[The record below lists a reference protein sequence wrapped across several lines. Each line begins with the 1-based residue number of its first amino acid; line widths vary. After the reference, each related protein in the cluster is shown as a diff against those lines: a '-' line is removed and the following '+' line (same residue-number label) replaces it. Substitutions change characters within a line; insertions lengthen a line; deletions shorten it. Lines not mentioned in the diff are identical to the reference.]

1 MLQGAAGDL
10 ILFDSSLYHAGCP
23 AEDPTGTTGGQ
34 RLPLGS
40 VLSFSPYIPRLRRTP
55 DCNSQ
60 WGSELQGQWSDAG
73 FVLTLL
79 PMSRHGPEHF
89 LRESVHLDHEP
100 TPPAPAMANSGI
112 RTVVLACR

>member
-40 VLSFSPYIPRLRRTP
+40 VMSFSPYIPRLRRTP

-79 PMSRHGPEHF
+79 PMSRHGPEALDEHSRPSGHARDRAEQQ
-89 LRESVHLDHEP
+89 RERASAP
-100 TPPAPAMANSGI
+100 FSPPPK
-112 RTVVLACR
+112 